1 MAGLTE
7 YPFPRFAGGLNLR
20 DQPDV
25 VNPAQ
30 AIDLLDVTF
39 TERGAV
45 RQRDGYGLFTSAVG
59 ANRYD
64 SLTAFSKT
72 DGTRQIVAGAGNG
85 LEALSSSGSV
95 IASVAATTGPHFFAR
110 FGGPS
115 VEAVYA
121 ANGTDQIRQWN
132 GSAWSTPA
140 WSGTAPTGRF
150 VAVTQGDNRL
160 VNARRSGT
168 TAGDNPSTV
177 RFSDPSTPTT
187 FGANNWVDLTPGDG
201 EPIMGMVSWREYLF
215 VFKQSKFF
223 VFGQTTDSGTG
234 TPEFNYR
241 PVDTGVGLCSSRA
254 LCATPFGVFF
264 LTQRGVYLTDG
275 GEPKLVSELLD
286 PFWLGNASD
295 FYRSNLFNHS
305 ALSAPVMAW
314 HKQQVYLAV
323 PTGGSSTNDR
333 LLVYDPRYEW
343 WSLWSLPC
351 SGLASFPADG
361 RPELFFSLA
370 TGSNHIGRQSQS
382 YSQDNESP
390 IAARWR
396 SGWLDLDDPNV
407 KSLKESKVWGKG
419 NVWVSFTKDY
429 ESSTRQKL
437 VSFGRGADLW
447 GDGTDPGDV
456 WGDGT

>member
-1 MAGLTE
+1 MPLTE
-7 YPFPRFAGGLNLR
+7 FPFPRFAGGLNLR

-45 RQRDGYGLFTSAVG
+45 RQRDGYGLFTSVAG
-59 ANRYD
+59 TNPYD
-64 SLTAFSKT
+64 SLVAFSKS
-72 DGTRQIVAGAGNG
+72 DGTRQLVAGAGNRLEG
-85 LEALSSSGSV
+85 LSAGGAV
-95 IASVAATTGPHFFAR
+95 IASVSTSASPHYFTR

-121 ANGTDQIRQWN
+121 SNGTDPVRQWN
-132 GSAWSTPA
+132 GSAWSTPS
-140 WSGTAPTGRF
+140 WSGTTPTGRF

-201 EPIMGMVSWREYLF
+201 EPIMGMIAWREYLF
-215 VFKQSKFF
+215 VFKQTKFF
-223 VFGQTTDSGTG
+223 VFSGTTDSGTG

-254 LCATPFGVFF
+254 LCATPYGVFF

-275 GEPKLVSELLD
+275 SEPKLVSELLD
-286 PFWLGNASD
+286 PFWLGSPSD

-305 ALSAPVMAW
+305 ELDAPVMAW
-314 HKQQVYLAV
+314 HRQQVFVAV
-323 PTGGSSTNDR
+323 PTGGSDTNDR

-343 WSLWSLPC
+343 WSMWSLPC
-351 SGLASFPADG
+351 AGLASFPADG

-447 GDGTDPGDV
+447 ADGSDAGDV
-456 WGDGT
+456 WGDGS

>member
-1 MAGLTE
+1 MPLTE

-45 RQRDGYGLFTSAVG
+45 RQRDGWSAFTSAAG
-59 ANRYD
+59 TNRYD
-64 SLTAFSKT
+64 SLVSFAKT
-72 DGTRQIVAGAGNG
+72 DGTRQVVAGAGNRLEG
-85 LEALSSSGSV
+85 LSASGSV
-95 IASVAATTGPHFFAR
+95 IASVATSASPHSFTR

-140 WSGTAPTGRF
+140 WAGTSPTGRF

-201 EPIMGMVSWREYLF
+201 EPIMGMVAWREYLF
-215 VFKQSKFF
+215 VFKQTKFF
-223 VFGQTTDSGTG
+223 VFGQTTDASG

-264 LTQRGVYLTDG
+264 LTQRGVYVTDG
-275 GEPKLVSELLD
+275 GEPRLVSELLD
-286 PFWLGNASD
+286 PFWLGSASD

-305 ALSAPVMAW
+305 ELSLPVMTW
-314 HKQQVYLAV
+314 HRQQVYLAV
-323 PTGGSSTNDR
+323 PTGASGTNDR
-333 LLVYDPRYEW
+333 LLVFDPRYEW
-343 WSLWSLPC
+343 WSMWSLPC
-351 SGLASFPADG
+351 SGLVSFPADG
-361 RPELFFSLA
+361 RPELLFSLA
-370 TGSNHIGRQSQS
+370 AGSNLIGRHSQAYTS
-382 YSQDNESP
+382 DNGTA

-396 SGWLDLDDPNV
+396 SGWLDLDDPAV
-407 KSLKESKVWGKG
+407 KSLREAKVWGKG
-419 NVWVSFTKDY
+419 SLWARFSKDY
-429 ESSTRQKL
+429 ETSTKQEL
-437 VSFGRGADLW
+437 VEFGRGSDLW
-447 GDGTDPGDV
+447 GDGSDENDL
-456 WGDGT
+456 WGDGS

>member
-1 MAGLTE
+1 MPLTE
-7 YPFPRFAGGLNLR
+7 FPFPRFAGGLNLR

-45 RQRDGYGLFTSAVG
+45 RQRDGYGLFTSVAG
-59 ANRYD
+59 TSPYD
-64 SLTAFSKT
+64 SLVAFSKS
-72 DGTRQIVAGAGNG
+72 DGTRQLVAGAANRLEG
-85 LEALSSSGSV
+85 LSAGGAV
-95 IASVAATTGPHFFAR
+95 IASVSTSASPHYFTR

-121 ANGTDQIRQWN
+121 SNGTDPVRQWN
-132 GSAWSTPA
+132 GSAWSTPS
-140 WSGTAPTGRF
+140 WSGTTPTGRF

-201 EPIMGMVSWREYLF
+201 EPIMGMIAWREYLF
-215 VFKQSKFF
+215 VFKQTKFF
-223 VFGQTTDSGTG
+223 VFSGTTDSGTG

-254 LCATPFGVFF
+254 LCATPYGVFF

-275 GEPKLVSELLD
+275 SEPKLVSELLD
-286 PFWLGNASD
+286 PFWLGSPSD

-305 ALSAPVMAW
+305 ELDAPVMAW
-314 HKQQVYLAV
+314 HRQQVFVAV
-323 PTGGSSTNDR
+323 PTGGSDTNDR

-343 WSLWSLPC
+343 WSMWSLPC
-351 SGLASFPADG
+351 AGLASFPADG

-447 GDGTDPGDV
+447 ADGSDAGDV
-456 WGDGT
+456 WGDGS